1 MSNEEKT
8 VVVDMTSHFYRV
20 FVLADQRYQQIFK
33 FQSKQ
38 SDVLKIQSQSNLM
51 VFQSMTVFHCIY
63 TSVVYSSLLYLNM
76 IIEYD
81 QQHHRKPTS

>member
-38 SDVLKIQSQSNLM
+38 SDALKIQSQSNLT
-51 VFQSMTVFHCIY
+51 VFQSMTVFHCVY
-63 TSVVYSSLLYLNM
+63 NSVVYRSLLYLNM